1 MKKIIYDFGANNGDN
16 IPYYLSKSDL
26 VIAVEANP
34 ELCNLIK
41 NRFNKEIED
50 KKLIVENCIL
60 ISKISSPTNKF
71 YLHKERHLL
80 SQFPKPEPDLL
91 NKFNEVT
98 IISKNVIE
106 IIKKYGEPYYIK
118 IDLENYD
125 HIILK
130 EIFINNIKP
139 KYISAESTFIDIYC
153 LMMILG
159 EYKSFKLVNGD
170 NVQFVYEKKK
180 IETLNGK
187 EEYSFPANSA
197 GPFGNDIIGPWI
209 SPENFFHLLAHKGLG
224 WKDIHCSSID
234 CAEKNESY
242 LKYIDIDNKIEEK
255 VILGLKSS
263 SKKISKIK
271 KIISNIFFKKKSNI
285 K

>member
-16 IPYYLSKSDL
+16 IPYYLLKSDL

-91 NKFNEVT
+91 YKFNEVT
-98 IISKNVIE
+98 IIAKNVIE

-153 LMMILG
+153 LMIILG

-180 IETLNGK
+180 IEALNGK

-234 CAEKNESY
+234 RAEKNESY

-255 VILGLKSS
+255 AKRRLKSS
-263 SKKISKIK
+263 KKKILKIK
-271 KIISNIFFKKKSNI
+271 KIITNIFFKKKLNI

>member
-1 MKKIIYDFGANNGDN
+1 MKKIIYDFGSNNGDN
-16 IPYYLSKSDL
+16 IPYYLLKSDL

-80 SQFPKPEPDLL
+80 SQFPKPKPEIL

-153 LMMILG
+153 LMIILG

-170 NVQFVYEKKK
+170 NVQFVYGGGK
-180 IETLNGK
+180 IETLHGK

-234 CAEKNESY
+234 RAEKNESY

-255 VILGLKSS
+255 VMLGLKSS
-263 SKKISKIK
+263 SKKITKIK
-271 KIISNIFFKKKSNI
+271 KIISNIFFKKKI
-285 K
+285 KY

>member
-16 IPYYLSKSDL
+16 IPYYLLKSDL

-60 ISKISSPTNKF
+60 ISKISSLTNKF

-80 SQFPKPEPDLL
+80 SQFPKPEPELL

-153 LMMILG
+153 LMFLLG

-180 IETLNGK
+180 IETLTGK
-187 EEYSFPANSA
+187 EEYSFPVNSA
-197 GPFGNDIIGPWI
+197 GPYGNDIIGPWI

-234 CAEKNESY
+234 IAEKNVFLFSCI
-242 LKYIDIDNKIEEK
+242 LDNN
-255 VILGLKSS
+255 ILSS
-263 SKKISKIK
+263 HCSS
-271 KIISNIFFKKKSNI
+271 
-285 K
+285 

>member
-1 MKKIIYDFGANNGDN
+1 MQKIIYDFGANNGDN
-16 IPYYLSKSDL
+16 IPYYLLKSDL

-60 ISKISSPTNKF
+60 ISKTSSPTNKF

-80 SQFPKPEPDLL
+80 SQFPKPEPGLL
-91 NKFNEVT
+91 YKFNEAT

-106 IIKKYGEPYYIK
+106 IIKKYGKPYYIK

-153 LMMILG
+153 LMILLG

-170 NVQFVYEKKK
+170 NVQFVYEKKT

-209 SPENFFHLLAHKGLG
+209 SSENFFHLLAHKGLG

-234 CAEKNESY
+234 IAEKNESY
-242 LKYIDIDNKIEEK
+242 LKYIDNDNKIEEK
-255 VILGLKSS
+255 AMLKSKS
-263 SKKISKIK
+263 SKKKISKIK
-271 KIISNIFFKKKSNI
+271 KIISNIFFKKKSNT

>member
-16 IPYYLSKSDL
+16 IPYYLLKSDL

-41 NRFNKEIED
+41 HRFNKEIED
-50 KKLIVENCIL
+50 RKLIVENCIL

-80 SQFPKPEPDLL
+80 SQFPKPEPESLY
-91 NKFNEVT
+91 KFNEVT

-153 LMMILG
+153 LMFLLG

-170 NVQFVYEKKK
+170 NVQFVYEKKT
-180 IETLNGK
+180 IETFNGK
-187 EEYSFPANSA
+187 EEYSFPHNSA
-197 GPFGNDIIGPWI
+197 GPFGNDIKGPWI

-224 WKDIHCSSID
+224 WKDIHYSSID
-234 CAEKNESY
+234 RAEKNESY
-242 LKYIDIDNKIEEK
+242 LKYIDINNKIEEK
-255 VILGLKSS
+255 TMQRLRS
-263 SKKISKIK
+263 SKKKILKIK
-271 KIISNIFFKKKSNI
+271 KIISNFFFKKKI
-285 K
+285 KY